1 MKQSI
6 PFDVVLSPHRSLK
19 PEHFQKLLLV
29 LIVLCTLG
37 GIRFT
42 LIGAWPVA
50 AFLWLDLAALWFA
63 FFLNYRRARA
73 REYIRLT
80 ENTLEVERVD
90 HKGKRETW
98 VFEPYWVKV
107 RLVEEE
113 MENELILS
121 LHRQQ
126 VSIGHFLSPIER
138 KGLHKA
144 LMNALTDW
152 KAGTASS
159 PYKKP
164 DE

>member
-29 LIVLCTLG
+29 LIVLCTIG

-42 LIGAWPVA
+42 LVGAWPVA
-50 AFLWLDLAALWFA
+50 AFLWLDLIALWFA

-80 ENTLEVERVD
+80 ETALEVERID

-98 VFEPYWVKV
+98 AFEPYWVTIK
-107 RLVEEE
+107 LIEND
-113 MENELILS
+113 MENELVLK
-121 LHRQQ
+121 LHGQQ
-126 VSIGHFLSPIER
+126 VSIGHFLSPPER
-138 KGLHKA
+138 KSLHKA
-144 LMNALTDW
+144 LTAALDDW
-152 KAGTASS
+152 KAN
-159 PYKKP
+159 P
-164 DE
+164 